1 MLIDLRTGRNL
12 PSPELGNA
20 ILSKVRFSPDG
31 SMVAMTLASAD
42 AEADVWTWN
51 PTRRALTRWT
61 HSEMGE
67 LRPDQ
72 LPRTTLIRFPSF
84 DGQSIPA
91 FVYGAQSPPPGRRPV
106 LILIHGGPAAQMRPG
121 YDATISYFV
130 DELGAVVIA
139 PNIRGSTG
147 YGRRFTDL
155 DNGERREDSVRDVG
169 ALLDWVARQPNL
181 DPSRVVVYGASYG
194 GYVALATLALYGDR
208 VAGVIDEVGISN
220 WTSFLQNTEG
230 YRRDSRRAEYGDERD
245 PQTRALFD
253 RISPLNMTDRM
264 TKPLLVIHGAND
276 PRVPRS
282 EAEQIVSRLRAQGR
296 EVWYLLARDEG
307 HGFRKKA
314 NQDAS
319 VAVQAAFLRRA
330 FGLDAVPAE
339 PARQPA
345 E

>member
-1 MLIDLRTGRNL
+1 
-12 PSPELGNA
+12 
-20 ILSKVRFSPDG
+20 
-31 SMVAMTLASAD
+31 
-42 AEADVWTWN
+42 
-51 PTRRALTRWT
+51 
-61 HSEMGE
+61 
-67 LRPDQ
+67 
-72 LPRTTLIRFPSF
+72 
-84 DGQSIPA
+84 
-91 FVYGAQSPPPGRRPV
+91 
-106 LILIHGGPAAQMRPG
+106 MRPG

-130 DELGAVVIA
+130 DQLGAVVIA